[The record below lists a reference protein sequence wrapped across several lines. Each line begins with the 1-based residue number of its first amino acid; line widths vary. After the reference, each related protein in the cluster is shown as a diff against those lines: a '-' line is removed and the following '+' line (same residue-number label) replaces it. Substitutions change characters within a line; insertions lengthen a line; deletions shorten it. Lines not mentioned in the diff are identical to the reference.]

1 MKKTLLTLGVAAT
14 MAFGAASTVGNA
26 AVLVQEVYKEQCTA
40 INQNMEGKEKLKEL
54 LENSGVQVEILYQG
68 NCPVIPEDGDTLPE
82 NSVPETSVPESS
94 VPEDSAPDA
103 SEPEPSPETQ
113 APEASEPECSVPETE
128 IPETSEPET
137 EAPETSEPETEAPET
152 SEPETQE
159 PETSVPE
166 PEVPETQEPETE
178 APDTQ
183 LPDTMVPETPAPETP
198 APDTQAPTTSP
209 EESVHPY
216 VLRVLELVNEE
227 RAAAGLNPVTLDTAA
242 SRAALVRAKE
252 TVKSFSHTRPDGR
265 NFTTAL
271 TEQGVNYR
279 MAGENIAWGQRSPE
293 QVMEGW
299 MNSAGHRANILN
311 ESYTHIGIGYHQ
323 ENGVNYW
330 TQLFFR

>member
-40 INQNMEGKEKLKEL
+40 INQNIEGKEKWKDL
-54 LENSGVQVEILYQG
+54 LENCGVQVEILYQG
-68 NCPVIPEDGDTLPE
+68 NCSDIPGTEDTLPE
-82 NSVPETSVPESS
+82 NSVPETETPE
-94 VPEDSAPDA
+94 P
-103 SEPEPSPETQ
+103 SEPE
-113 APEASEPECSVPETE
+113 TE
-128 IPETSEPET
+128 VPETSEPEA
-137 EAPETSEPETEAPET
+137 EAPEA

-166 PEVPETQEPETE
+166 TEAPETQLPE
-178 APDTQ
+178 
-183 LPDTMVPETPAPETP
+183 TMVPETPAPETE
-198 APDTQAPTTSP
+198 APETQAPTPSP

-299 MNSAGHRANILN
+299 MNSAGHRANIMN

>member
-54 LENSGVQVEILYQG
+54 LENCGAQVEILYQG
-68 NCPVIPEDGDTLPE
+68 NCPVIPGDGDALPE

-113 APEASEPECSVPETE
+113 AP
-128 IPETSEPET
+128 I
-137 EAPETSEPETEAPET
+137 
-152 SEPETQE
+152 
-159 PETSVPE
+159 
-166 PEVPETQEPETE
+166 
-178 APDTQ
+178 
-183 LPDTMVPETPAPETP
+183 
-198 APDTQAPTTSP
+198 TSP